1 MLLVLEESARSWL
14 TYHAH
19 CVMPGRNT
27 LLIITCLLLA
37 EEGFLDIPTF
47 RDLNNL
53 ARVPLSC
60 NDISQTFLVI
70 PRGECT
76 ATLLWQFSKLKG

>member
-1 MLLVLEESARSWL
+1 
-14 TYHAH
+14 
-19 CVMPGRNT
+19 MPGRDKLVT
-27 LLIITCLLLA
+27 ITCLLLA

-60 NDISQTFLVI
+60 NDISQAFLVI
-70 PRGECT
+70 PRGKFV
-76 ATLLWQFSKLKG
+76 ATLLWQLSKTKG